1 MGKGTLKVYF
11 DGQCPL
17 CKREI
22 DFYRKRAH
30 GEEIAWIDIE
40 HESFDGSTTGLTK
53 ETLKTRFH
61 VVKDD
66 CKIYSGGYAF
76 LQLWSFIPV
85 LSWATKI
92 FGRFFLPTLL
102 DKLYDVFL
110 IVRPTLQN
118 ILIKIENR
126 YTTDRN

>member
-66 CKIYSGGYAF
+66 KKVFSGGYAF
-76 LQLWSFIPV
+76 LQLWGFIPGF
-85 LSWATKI
+85 SWLTRI
-92 FGRFFLPTLL
+92 FGKFFLPALL
-102 DKLYDVFL
+102 DKLYDLFL
-110 IVRPTLQN
+110 IIRPALQN
-118 ILIKIENR
+118 ILIKIEKNPLNR
-126 YTTDRN
+126 D

>member
-1 MGKGTLKVYF
+1 M
-11 DGQCPL
+11 
-17 CKREI
+17 RHN
-22 DFYRKRAH
+22 R
-30 GEEIAWIDIE
+30 
-40 HESFDGSTTGLTK
+40 TK
-53 ETLKTRFH
+53 EILKTRFH

-66 CKIYSGGYAF
+66 SKIYSGGYAF
-76 LQLWSFIPV
+76 LQLWNFIPG

-92 FGRFFLPTLL
+92 FGKFFLPTLL